1 VPGSAGSVT
10 GKTRMWPRPTSG
22 PPFHDVPGPGRD
34 ARQAGAAEAAAIRAR
49 RIIPLPPAQPV
60 PDMLYIEVDG
70 TGVPV
75 RASETEG
82 RQGKA
87 ADGRARTRE
96 IKLARLFTQSGH
108 RAGGKPV
115 MDPRSSSYVATFD
128 GKDALAELV
137 EAGYLRRVGEHFRQV
152 VAIGDGAAW
161 IWAMAGKLYPSATHI
176 TDIYL
181 GTPLPEL
188 PAVIPE

>member
-1 VPGSAGSVT
+1 VPGPAGSVT

-60 PDMLYIEVDG
+60 PDMLYIEVEG

-115 MDPRSSSYVATFD
+115 MDPTGAVASAARQDTARQD
-128 GKDALAELV
+128 TARKRCRAGKGA
-137 EAGYLRRVGEHFRQV
+137 
-152 VAIGDGAAW
+152 GAACSESRG
-161 IWAMAGKLYPSATHI
+161 ALTSASHR
-176 TDIYL
+176 
-181 GTPLPEL
+181 
-188 PAVIPE
+188 